1 MSLAQGISIKDIL
14 NNSQNDPLDATTG
27 GFTHSDHDPSQYEN
41 CFYDMCRKKKVFR
54 DRLTC
59 CKIKGSV
66 NNILCFLFTLMTTC
80 LFLAVI
86 APLVSTCFYFSCI
99 FFTFSFFAVF
109 FPGGY
114 RLCIVSPMKK

>member
-27 GFTHSDHDPSQYEN
+27 GFSHSDHDPSQYEN

-59 CKIKGSV
+59 CQIKGSV
-66 NNILCFLFTLMTTC
+66 NNILCFFFTLMTLC

-86 APLVSTCFYFSCI
+86 APLVSDFCRI
-99 FFTFSFFAVF
+99 LLFFLILAF
-109 FPGGY
+109 
-114 RLCIVSPMKK
+114 VSLRVSRHLSLS